1 MPKLGWWALSTFVL
15 ALVVP
20 IFWLPFT
27 ALMLIIINQEGNKNL
42 NTRRGSNQLPAAQ
55 ADSESFHNA
64 ELQRVENLLADFK
77 KDLNAAKEAEEKETT
92 PSTGT
97 TITLNISKT
106 EDGVAV
112 EAPYCEQANAG
123 SRTKEYRDY
132 VEYVLSSPRLYEL
145 TPEEYLHHREKA
157 ADLIIL
163 PPDEW
168 RIRSIKNNFV
178 YVDPNWKFLFAAT
191 SEAEWQLYLYT
202 VKNRPELLKV
212 GIAKDVLKRK
222 EKYYGRCVKKWIM
235 PRREAIMA
243 EELFKHST
251 YGLHSTEPPIH
262 NVGNLQ
268 RETVH
273 PEIESLWSD
282 FEESAG
288 FSEVRRIDKDSAVA
302 TIEQILQDIRWNLTM
317 DKILLKY
324 GINSFN
330 GDKGSN
336 FRDGIKVQPLMWQL
350 NPYESQ
356 KASIKSWSHI
366 EDKEMRDSLYEE
378 QKLEEAE
385 VLAACW
391 NPEFYR

>member
-1 MPKLGWWALSTFVL
+1 
-15 ALVVP
+15 
-20 IFWLPFT
+20 
-27 ALMLIIINQEGNKNL
+27 
-42 NTRRGSNQLPAAQ
+42 
-55 ADSESFHNA
+55 
-64 ELQRVENLLADFK
+64 
-77 KDLNAAKEAEEKETT
+77 
-92 PSTGT
+92 
-97 TITLNISKT
+97 
-106 EDGVAV
+106 
-112 EAPYCEQANAG
+112 
-123 SRTKEYRDY
+123 
-132 VEYVLSSPRLYEL
+132 
-145 TPEEYLHHREKA
+145 
-157 ADLIIL
+157 
-163 PPDEW
+163 
-168 RIRSIKNNFV
+168 
-178 YVDPNWKFLFAAT
+178 
-191 SEAEWQLYLYT
+191 
-202 VKNRPELLKV
+202 
-212 GIAKDVLKRK
+212 
-222 EKYYGRCVKKWIM
+222 
-235 PRREAIMA
+235 MA

-302 TIEQILQDIRWNLTM
+302 TIEQILQDMRWNLTM

-356 KASIKSWSHI
+356 KASINNWSHI
-366 EDKEMRDSLYEE
+366 EDKEMRDSLYED

-385 VLAACW
+385 VMAACW
-391 NPEFYR
+391 NPECYR